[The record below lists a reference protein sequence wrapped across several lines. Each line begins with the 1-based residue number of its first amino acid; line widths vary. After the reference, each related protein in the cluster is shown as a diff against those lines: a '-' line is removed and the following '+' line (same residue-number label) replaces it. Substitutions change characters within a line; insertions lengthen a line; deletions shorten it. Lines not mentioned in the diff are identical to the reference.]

1 MTDSFDF
8 LSWVAKSILVRKG
21 QLFSLAISCGDLPVG
36 MWGIAT
42 DAVSVLKAPTVTQNR
57 NCWQCHHLYK
67 GNNCKRL
74 PFSLAGQELVCSRI
88 AWLFVRSVGFHHARN
103 SLMHDNG
110 WWLPPSGHIH
120 RTRRNKERGII
131 GPPRLL
137 DSRHWVLFL
146 CKGSPGK
153 MKVHLLPKSKAK
165 C

>member
-1 MTDSFDF
+1 MQLCSSTIIGSDLHLSQGMTDSFDF

-88 AWLFVRSVGFHHARN
+88 AWLFVRSVGFHHAEKC
-103 SLMHDNG
+103 L
-110 WWLPPSGHIH
+110 IH
-120 RTRRNKERGII
+120 TIIVVDCPKVITYMGEALFQTRTE
-131 GPPRLL
+131 
-137 DSRHWVLFL
+137 
-146 CKGSPGK
+146 
-153 MKVHLLPKSKAK
+153 A
-165 C
+165 

>member
-1 MTDSFDF
+1 MQLCSSTIIGSDLHLSQGMTDSFDF
-8 LSWVAKSILVRKG
+8 LSWTVTVYSCEERAIIFPHNKPWW
-21 QLFSLAISCGDLPVG
+21 LARWHVS
-36 MWGIAT
+36 IAT
-42 DAVSVLKAPTVTQNR
+42 DAVSVLKASTVTHNR

-120 RTRRNKERGII
+120 KTRRNTFPDQGK
-131 GPPRLL
+131 
-137 DSRHWVLFL
+137 RHNWSTQAF
-146 CKGSPGK
+146 G
-153 MKVHLLPKSKAK
+153 
-165 C
+165 